1 MERFIMNEQKDTFG
15 RQIDYMRISVTDR
28 CNLRCVYCM
37 PEEQQQFL
45 PQEMLLTATQW
56 ETVCKAAAEVGI
68 RKVRLTG
75 GEPLMRQDIV
85 ELVERIANIEKI
97 DHVVMTTNGV
107 FLAEK
112 AKALQ
117 KAGLQG
123 VNISLDTL
131 DQQQY
136 QALTKRD
143 ALADVKKSIAVCQEI
158 GLQVKINC
166 VPVYGLEKQDF
177 LQVAE
182 LAKALPLSVRFIEMM
197 PIGAGAKYE
206 PIQNKTIQQQLTE
219 KYGIWEEVHT
229 EEMGS
234 PAIYW
239 KNEQFLGKIGFI
251 SPRSH
256 SFCHL
261 CNRIRITAEGKLKLC
276 LHHPADGDL
285 KILLEQHEDVAQIQ
299 QYLIQK
305 IQQKPKDGHTTD
317 ESRPMWKIGG

>member
-1 MERFIMNEQKDTFG
+1 MERFTMNEQQDGFG
-15 RQIDYMRISVTDR
+15 RQIDYMRISVTDH

-56 ETVCKAAAEVGI
+56 ETICKAAAEVGI

-85 ELVERIANIEKI
+85 ELVERIANIPKI
-97 DHVVMTTNGV
+97 DRVVMTTNGV

-131 DQQQY
+131 DRQQY

-143 ALADVKKSIAVCQEI
+143 LLAEVQKSIAVCQEI

-166 VPVYGLEKQDF
+166 VPVSDLEKQDF

-182 LAKALPLSVRFIEMM
+182 LAKVLPIAVRFIEMM
-197 PIGAGAKYE
+197 PIGAGVKYQ
-206 PIQNKTIQQQLTE
+206 PIQNETIQQQLTE
-219 KYGIWEEVHT
+219 QYGAWQELQT
-229 EEMGS
+229 EKMGS
-234 PAIYW
+234 PAVYW
-239 KNEQFLGKIGFI
+239 KNEQFVGKIGFI

-285 KILLEQHEDVAQIQ
+285 KTLLDKNADATQIQ
-299 QYLIQK
+299 QYLIEK
-305 IQQKPKDGHTTD
+305 IQQKPKDGHATD